1 MSFFGIPELDANMD
15 GLLNM
20 VDQLETVQQRMN
32 DLTASATSEDE
43 YITVTVDAKGQVAAI
58 DLNPR
63 VMRKASEDLAEEL
76 RETINQAHAALAERS
91 QELMSELSGAAGI
104 DLDTALNGTSNVKE
118 AAEELIR
125 IGRGDVTP
133 EQANAAMRDATHRV
147 TGFKQP

>member
-20 VDQLETVQQRMN
+20 ADQVATIQQRMN
-32 DLTASATSEDE
+32 ELTASATSEDE
-43 YITVTVDAKGQVAAI
+43 YITVTVDASGEVAAI

-76 RETINQAHAALAERS
+76 KATINRAHAALAERS
-91 QELMSELSGAAGI
+91 QELMSELTGAAGI
-104 DLDTALNGTSNVKE
+104 DLNTALNGSSNVKE

-125 IGRGDVTP
+125 VGRGDLTP

-147 TGFKQP
+147 TGFRQP